1 MGQVPTIITRNPYR
15 VLGVFSNTHVRERI
29 ANANRIKAY
38 AKVGKSVA
46 LPYDINY
53 KLPSIERSENDVAR
67 ALSQLNLPKDQLRNA
82 LFWFVNSDSFDDI
95 SLKYVINGN
104 IDKAKEIM
112 SKRHTFSTLINQGV
126 LAFIEGDNAKGVSFI
141 YSVISNTSFRESFVK
156 AVCGDD
162 FKISVDE
169 LTNLF
174 NEALSEF
181 TSPQVLL
188 DIYKRNKWR
197 IIRR

>member
-1 MGQVPTIITRNPYR
+1 M
-15 VLGVFSNTHVRERI
+15 
-29 ANANRIKAY
+29 
-38 AKVGKSVA
+38 
-46 LPYDINY
+46 
-53 KLPSIERSENDVAR
+53 
-67 ALSQLNLPKDQLRNA
+67 RNA